1 MKDEEIVN
9 LFWTRNEDAIEE
21 TSKKYGRY
29 LTQIAYNIL
38 SDLQDSEECV
48 NDAYLKTWNS
58 IPHNRPTVLSFF
70 LGKITRSLAV
80 DLYRKK
86 HAQKRYA
93 SEFALSLS
101 ELGDTFSDGRTPEKE
116 LYADA
121 LHDAIDAFLY
131 QLTPTARSIFV
142 GRYYF
147 FDSIKKI
154 ASYCGVAEGTVKSS
168 LHRSRQALKEFLIK
182 EGFEV

>member
-21 TSKKYGRY
+21 TSKKFGRY

-58 IPHNRPTVLSFF
+58 IPHNRPTALSCF

-80 DLYRKK
+80 DLYRKNM
-86 HAQKRYA
+86 HRRDMPLNLHCLCLNWVIPFPMEEHRKRNCMRMRFMMQ
-93 SEFALSLS
+93 S
-101 ELGDTFSDGRTPEKE
+101 TPFC
-116 LYADA
+116 
-121 LHDAIDAFLY
+121 I
-131 QLTPTARSIFV
+131 S
-142 GRYYF
+142 
-147 FDSIKKI
+147 
-154 ASYCGVAEGTVKSS
+154 
-168 LHRSRQALKEFLIK
+168 
-182 EGFEV
+182 